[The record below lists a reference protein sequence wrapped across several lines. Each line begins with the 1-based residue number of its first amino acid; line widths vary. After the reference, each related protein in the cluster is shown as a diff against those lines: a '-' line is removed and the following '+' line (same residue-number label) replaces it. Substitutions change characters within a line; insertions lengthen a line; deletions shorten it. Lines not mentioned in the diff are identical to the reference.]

1 MPLVKAGGPVIG
13 NPGKLGKPGR
23 EGATFRKIPAEPV
36 VTMTMILPVSWV
48 FPTHQPRMSPTVT
61 ASLNTWIARTLAVV
75 VATAAASAWTPARAA
90 ETATASAIEPAL
102 AVDPDTGEQ
111 TAEPVAFDEGLVLDT
126 DSVIPEMDMPVV
138 EEVASAPLLDAGM
151 PGSVIRESVISEAI
165 VPESVMAD
173 GAVVEPPRIMDVTN
187 PDFGGMLLDESALE
201 EMPFEAS
208 SGRWFWNGG
217 WYVGGESL
225 WMERSRNNRDIIAA
239 DIVTGT
245 VTYTTF
251 AQPFNVAP
259 GARATIGKSLGRD
272 YLDRDRFVEFI
283 YYGGMSYESL
293 DGWNG
298 VGGNTLWTPLF
309 YGAPGFN
316 AAGRYTTNFNS
327 DFNSW
332 EWNYKLRRRLGRD
345 QLVMSPNGSWTRHAE
360 RGWLP
365 ALITGIRLANVN
377 EDWQLISDRPGVS
390 TDDFYG
396 QYTINTGNWLLG
408 LNIGGE
414 LISQNEFYYWG
425 LRGRAA
431 PALSFASASQEA
443 YGINRTGQPQGQT
456 SDTPYTFSDSI
467 TRTGAG
473 FIGDL
478 TLLAGWQINPNF
490 SLQVG
495 YDFLWV
501 AGMATATRQFNLD
514 NRDNYA
520 IDVGGQTFYNGVS
533 FGFNGSW

>member
-1 MPLVKAGGPVIG
+1 
-13 NPGKLGKPGR
+13 
-23 EGATFRKIPAEPV
+23 
-36 VTMTMILPVSWV
+36 
-48 FPTHQPRMSPTVT
+48 MSPTVT
-61 ASLNTWIARTLAVV
+61 ASLNTWIMRTLAVV
-75 VATAAASAWTPARAA
+75 AASAATVAWPPARAA
-90 ETATASAIEPAL
+90 ESAQPSAIEAAADMAPEPA
-102 AVDPDTGEQ
+102 AAGNP
-111 TAEPVAFDEGLVLDT
+111 TAEPVAFEESLMLDG
-126 DSVIPEMDMPVV
+126 DSVIPEIDLPGD
-138 EEVASAPLLDAGM
+138 ELRSAPLRADATSESAGLDT
-151 PGSVIRESVISEAI
+151 GSVIADEAI
-165 VPESVMAD
+165 VQPPEILDMVA
-173 GAVVEPPRIMDVTN
+173 PK
-187 PDFGGMLLDESALE
+187 FGEMLLDESALE
-201 EMPFEAS
+201 ELPFEAS

-217 WYVGGESL
+217 WYAGGESL
-225 WMERSRNNRDIIAA
+225 WMDRSRNNRTIIAA

-245 VTYTTF
+245 VTYTSF
-251 AQPFNVAP
+251 AQPFNVSP

-272 YLDRDRFVEFI
+272 YLDRDRYLEFI
-283 YYGGMSYESL
+283 YYGGLSFQDV

-298 VGGNTLWTPLF
+298 VGNTLWTPLF

-316 AAGRYTTNFNS
+316 AAGRYATSFNS

-345 QLVMSPNGSWTRHAE
+345 QLVMSPNGDWTKHAE

-365 ALITGIRLANVN
+365 SLITGIRLANVN
-377 EDWQLISDRPGVS
+377 EDWQLISDRPNVS
-390 TDDFYG
+390 TDDYFG
-396 QYTINTGNWLLG
+396 QYTINTGNWMLG
-408 LNIGGE
+408 LNLGAE

-431 PALSFASASQEA
+431 PALTFASTSQEA
-443 YGINRTGQPQGQT
+443 YGINRTGQPLGQT
-456 SDTPYTFSDSI
+456 SDIPYTFSDAN
-467 TRTGAG
+467 TRTGPG

-478 TLLAGWQINPNF
+478 TLFAGWQISPNF

-514 NRDNYA
+514 NRDNNA

>member
-1 MPLVKAGGPVIG
+1 
-13 NPGKLGKPGR
+13 
-23 EGATFRKIPAEPV
+23 
-36 VTMTMILPVSWV
+36 MTMILPVSWV
-48 FPTHQPRMSPTVT
+48 FPTHHPRMSPTVT
-61 ASLNTWIARTLAVV
+61 ASLNTWIARTLAIV
-75 VATAAASAWTPARAA
+75 VASAATAGWFPARAA
-90 ETATASAIEPAL
+90 EPAATSSLETAAAVAPEP
-102 AVDPDTGEQ
+102 GEPV
-111 TAEPVAFDEGLVLDT
+111 AEPVAFDEGLMLDT

-138 EEVASAPLLDAGM
+138 EEVESAPMLADIL
-151 PGSVIRESVISEAI
+151 PESV

-173 GAVVEPPRIMDVTN
+173 GAVVEPPRIMDVAN

-225 WMERSRNNRDIIAA
+225 WMDRSRNKRDIIAA

-272 YLDRDRFVEFI
+272 YLDRDRYIEFI
-283 YYGGMSYESL
+283 YYGGMSYEDV

-298 VGGNTLWTPLF
+298 VGGNTLWTPLY

-345 QLVMSPNGSWTRHAE
+345 QLVMSPNGNWTRHAE

-431 PALSFASASQEA
+431 PALSFASTSQEA
-443 YGINRTGQPQGQT
+443 YGINRTPQPQGQT
-456 SDTPYTFSDSI
+456 TNTPYTFSDAN

-501 AGMATATRQFNLD
+501 AGMATATRQYNLD
-514 NRDNYA
+514 NRDNNA

>member
-1 MPLVKAGGPVIG
+1 
-13 NPGKLGKPGR
+13 
-23 EGATFRKIPAEPV
+23 
-36 VTMTMILPVSWV
+36 
-48 FPTHQPRMSPTVT
+48 VT
-61 ASLNTWIARTLAVV
+61 ASLKTRALCSLAALAAT
-75 VATAAASAWTPARAA
+75 VAGISWQPARALEPA
-90 ETATASAIEPAL
+90 VPATAPAEALEVADRSVLAEPGDVGLTLEPAGDIPL
-102 AVDPDTGEQ
+102 PPVPPEPTAGGEV
-111 TAEPVAFDEGLVLDT
+111 TEILPGPTV
-126 DSVIPEMDMPVV
+126 SVV
-138 EEVASAPLLDAGM
+138 EDAVVASPA
-151 PGSVIRESVISEAI
+151 
-165 VPESVMAD
+165 
-173 GAVVEPPRIMDVTN
+173 IMDVSTF
-187 PDFGGMLLDESALE
+187 DGMLIDEGDLD

-225 WMERSRNNRDIIAA
+225 WMDRSRNNRTIVAA
-239 DIVTGT
+239 DVSTNN

-272 YLDRDRFVEFI
+272 YLDRDRFFEFV
-283 YYGGMSYESL
+283 YYGGMAYEDA

-298 VGGNTLWTPLF
+298 VFGNSLFTPLAF
-309 YGAPGFN
+309 GAPGFN
-316 AAGRYTTNFNS
+316 AASQYATTINS

-345 QLVMSPNGSWTRHAE
+345 QLVMSPGGKWTRHAE

-365 ALITGIRLANVN
+365 ALIVGTRLATVN
-377 EDWQLISDRPGVS
+377 EDFSLTSTRPGTS
-390 TDDFYG
+390 TDEFGGRYV
-396 QYTINTGNWLLG
+396 INAANWLLG
-408 LNIGGE
+408 LNLGGE

-431 PALSFASASQEA
+431 PALSFANTSQSAV
-443 YGINRTGQPQGQT
+443 GINTTAIGPREFTN
-456 SDTPYTFSDSI
+456 FSDEAS
-467 TRTGAG
+467 RTGAG

-478 TLLAGWQINPNF
+478 TLFAGWQLNPNF

-514 NRDNYA
+514 NRDNNA

-533 FGFNGSW
+533 FGFYGSW